1 MFHHIELSMAKRTKT
16 LGVALVTL
24 GAFDAAM
31 GFNSAFSA
39 SLHRQLQQHQQ
50 SHQHQHQHQHHQPQ
64 HRHQWVSAPRTVLE
78 AKPYILGLAENQE
91 ESDARGEADFE
102 EALGV
107 LVFSSV
113 DPMLDIARNQEM
125 YDEVFV
131 EWVSKKADK
140 CEDLD
145 EREAL
150 KSLAV
155 MVTETREKLFA
166 VMDAQTAEEAQ
177 AVMAGTAGE
186 EGNSNNPN
194 LDTFGDVPMAR
205 LDAKGN
211 AVVIGEDSPE
221 AAQPVEKDDKAVL
234 DAMRSMQFGATEMD
248 EQKAAEAKAAE
259 EAAKQAEADAR
270 KTYETL
276 LGVLL
281 TSEDLDATVK
291 ERYYECDYK
300 FLETCE
306 NVKATA
312 AESGDDE
319 GVARVQAV
327 IDSISKEAAAQIE
340 AATAVLGKVL
350 NAGGPGLMESEMA
363 KLCKQ
368 GKVSSAVLEL
378 LEANIQAATA
388 AGAAEP
394 AAVMT
399 KIRDRATLELDKLKD
414 PEQRLMSQ
422 LIREESSEQRVA
434 LLTKAFTP
442 VQSLLLGATGDDPSG
457 EDNEPMPEVTPP
469 KFIELTSSMI
479 ENFGNLDLT
488 GDQEGLKVGRF
499 VVKL

>member
-1 MFHHIELSMAKRTKT
+1 MAKRTKT

-140 CEDLD
+140 CEDLE

-350 NAGGPGLMESEMA
+350 NVGGPGPWSRRWP
-363 KLCKQ
+363 
-368 GKVSSAVLEL
+368 SSASRKVCRRCWSSLRPTSRRPL
-378 LEANIQAATA
+378 LGRRRACRRDDQDQDQRRWARQAEGP
-388 AGAAEP
+388 GAA
-394 AAVMT
+394 A
-399 KIRDRATLELDKLKD
+399 
-414 PEQRLMSQ
+414 QSQ
-422 LIREESSEQRVA
+422 LIREEFEQRGA
-434 LLTKAFTP
+434 LTKALTP

-499 VVKL
+499 TEVVKL